1 MKLKCN
7 LIKYN
12 KYQLTRLIISEKRL
26 LDSGFDLD
34 IDYSKGVTSEILR
47 LISEGKNI
55 SKLV

>member
-12 KYQLTRLIISEKRL
+12 KYELTRLIISEKRL

-47 LISEGKNI
+47 IISEGGNI
-55 SKLV
+55 SKLI